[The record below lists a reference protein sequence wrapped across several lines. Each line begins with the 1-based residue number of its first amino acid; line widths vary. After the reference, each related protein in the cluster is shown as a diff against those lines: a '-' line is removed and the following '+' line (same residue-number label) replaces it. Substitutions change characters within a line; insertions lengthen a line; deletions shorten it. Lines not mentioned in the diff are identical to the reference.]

1 MMESVPLPPQYC
13 PHLTV
18 IEVWVGFSVFPAKFA
33 GFLGRMDYCLTQ
45 LVLGFKE
52 GREGNPREKSTR
64 NGENFC

>member
-33 GFLGRMDYCLTQ
+33 GFLGRMDYC
-45 LVLGFKE
+45 
-52 GREGNPREKSTR
+52 
-64 NGENFC
+64 